1 MMLVFLWSSCITEG
15 EKVGQELAVGD
26 KVPEFSVKMENGETV
41 TAEDLKGR
49 VSLIVFFH
57 TSCTDCQKQLPV
69 LQAFYECYPQYPLV
83 CISREENADSVSAYW
98 AGAGFTMPYSAQEDR
113 SVYQLFA
120 YQRIPR
126 IYVVDTEGVIC
137 RIFTDSSLA
146 ALEDLLEAI
155 ETG

>member
-1 MMLVFLWSSCITEG
+1 MEG
-15 EKVGQELAVGD
+15 YELIVGD
-26 KVPEFSVKMENGETV
+26 KVPAFSVKMENGETV

-113 SVYQLFA
+113 SVYHLFA
-120 YQRIPR
+120 YQGIPR
-126 IYVVDTEGVIC
+126 IYVVDRDGVIC
-137 RIFTDSSLA
+137 RIFTDSPLA
-146 ALEDLLEAI
+146 SLEDLLEAI